1 MTGAAEARRH
11 QALEGRSAVLPL
23 VDIVPAGPA
32 TRLSLRAPEDSR
44 AALGK
49 ALGLALPARPKTSAS
64 AGARAALWLGPDEW
78 LVIDTD
84 ESGLMSACAGVTAFH
99 SAVDVSHRNV
109 GIVVSGRGAEAT
121 LAAGCP
127 QDLSPEV
134 FPSARP
140 RAPCW
145 ARSRWSSGERP
156 GPNSGSSAGAPSRT
170 TPSPSSR
177 RPRATWSPEPHD
189 ALRQRR
195 VCTNLTSSSACMG
208 RAKA

>member
-134 FPSARP
+134 FPV
-140 RAPCW
+140 
-145 ARSRWSSGERP
+145 
-156 GPNSGSSAGAPSRT
+156 GAASRT
-170 TPSPSSR
+170 VLGKIEVVVWRT
-177 RPRATWSPEPHD
+177 AGTEF
-189 ALRQRR
+189 R
-195 VCTNLTSSSACMG
+195 VECWRSFADYAFTFLSEAA
-208 RAKA
+208 RDVVA